1 MLLYEVY
8 IMLYMYLSL
17 YISSGD
23 LPHCTTQKDAK
34 TVVHENTD
42 SHVARCLYTNTH
54 FPRVKKGTT
63 YVRGLPMCETQ
74 CPVTTCTYCSYGLH
88 DSW

>member
-17 YISSGD
+17 YISSG

-34 TVVHENTD
+34 TIVHENTD
-42 SHVARCLYTNTH
+42 SHVCTQTH
-54 FPRVKKGTT
+54 TFPESKKVKN
-63 YVRGLPMCETQ
+63 YV
-74 CPVTTCTYCSYGLH
+74 CT
-88 DSW
+88 WAANV